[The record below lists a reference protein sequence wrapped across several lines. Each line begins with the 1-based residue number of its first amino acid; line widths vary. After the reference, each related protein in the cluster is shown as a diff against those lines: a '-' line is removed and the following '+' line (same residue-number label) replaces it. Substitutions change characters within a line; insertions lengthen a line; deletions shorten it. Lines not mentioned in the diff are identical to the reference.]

1 MARVAVSTVRRFG
14 SVADEVPRGNGQRGG
29 VGDRAGMPSSP
40 GACSAKAAP
49 RPHADLG
56 VKRGTQPRSRL
67 RSLTECPHDDLRSLD
82 LRGFS
87 GVIVRWA
94 TADGRQSSYLPQN
107 MARERVLDVLGE
119 DLRSRV
125 EKLVVAERQ
134 GLVDVYRS
142 WGDRYETSLMD
153 LERQSEA
160 AAARLG
166 ARLDELGHT

>member
-1 MARVAVSTVRRFG
+1 
-14 SVADEVPRGNGQRGG
+14 
-29 VGDRAGMPSSP
+29 
-40 GACSAKAAP
+40 
-49 RPHADLG
+49 
-56 VKRGTQPRSRL
+56 
-67 RSLTECPHDDLRSLD
+67 
-82 LRGFS
+82 
-87 GVIVRWA
+87 
-94 TADGRQSSYLPQN
+94 